1 MTDENRT
8 AGGWLDGW
16 LNRKPKVPP
25 TSPIPDG
32 STLTTRELMKILQIL
47 KQTPLKDVAPA
58 VIATGCV
65 VFFAISGILAWIV
78 LVFGFMWSLFS
89 LLFRR
94 RRNG

>member
-1 MTDENRT
+1 MTDEQKKV
-8 AGGWLDGW
+8 GGWLDGW
-16 LNRKPKVPP
+16 LRKPK
-25 TSPIPDG
+25 TDPDAPVLADN
-32 STLTTRELMKILQIL
+32 TLTTLQWFQILQIL

-78 LVFGFMWSLFS
+78 LVFGFIWSLFS
-89 LLFRR
+89 FLFRR